1 MQRGELDRLSL
12 SVSLYTPALQ
22 TYLRRLKNNPAT
34 IKSLGEY
41 ADINPSVS
49 LSEMEPDTTVGFIPM
64 EAVSDGA
71 TGEYTVRERLLGE
84 VSKGYTRFT
93 DGDILWAK
101 ITPCMQNGKSC
112 LVNGLPNQIGFG
124 STEFHVLRVRSDLV
138 SKEFIREFVNQETL
152 RRIATYAFTGSAG
165 QQRVPAAFLENL
177 PFPELSKSR
186 QNELVATMDAAR
198 AERKAKLAE
207 ADALLAGID
216 GFLLEALGMMAPVGD
231 GRRVFAVS
239 SEGVFNRLDP
249 HFHSPDFARIER
261 MLAQVNCEPLGRIAT
276 FSKETW
282 RPQDHGQPAFRYIEI
297 NTVNPQTGEAN
308 WNEVPTLD
316 APSRARMKVQAND
329 IIVSLTRPHH
339 GSIAYLGPEFDG
351 CIAST
356 GFAVIRNVPE
366 HISRDYLWCVLR
378 AQFCLQQMLQRASGG
393 NYPAITEPELAKIL
407 VPVPDKT
414 IQNDIAAEVSR
425 RSEATRRLRAEAE
438 AWWERA
444 KGWFEEELLGA
455 NNATQEESK
464 GPSISQTHAGMD

>member
-216 GFLLEALGMMAPVGD
+216 DFLIKALGIIQLPAPRKTFALRANDLTDAINPSRYQSWQIERNLPFTPNPPKRWAVALTPGMMGK
-231 GRRVFAVS
+231 GRRT
-239 SEGVFNRLDP
+239 GQ
-249 HFHSPDFARIER
+249 ARF
-261 MLAQVNCEPLGRIAT
+261 Q
-276 FSKETW
+276 
-282 RPQDHGQPAFRYIEI
+282 
-297 NTVNPQTGEAN
+297 
-308 WNEVPTLD
+308 
-316 APSRARMKVQAND
+316 
-329 IIVSLTRPHH
+329 
-339 GSIAYLGPEFDG
+339 
-351 CIAST
+351 
-356 GFAVIRNVPE
+356 
-366 HISRDYLWCVLR
+366 
-378 AQFCLQQMLQRASGG
+378 
-393 NYPAITEPELAKIL
+393 
-407 VPVPDKT
+407 
-414 IQNDIAAEVSR
+414 
-425 RSEATRRLRAEAE
+425 
-438 AWWERA
+438 
-444 KGWFEEELLGA
+444 
-455 NNATQEESK
+455 
-464 GPSISQTHAGMD
+464 